1 MLANNLSSSSGAH
14 MMEETPPI
22 NCHET
27 STHISW
33 HETFYPLFSL
43 LTFNKKKKNIAYG
56 FNLNYS
62 LIFFGAS
69 VFKSYSKIR

>member
-1 MLANNLSSSSGAH
+1 
-14 MMEETPPI
+14 MMKEPPPI

-33 HETFYPLFSL
+33 HETFYPLFPL
-43 LTFNKKKKNIAYG
+43 LTSNKKKIANV

-62 LIFFGAS
+62 LIFLVHMS
-69 VFKSYSKIR
+69 LKDIPKYFKFHENTVTIQ